1 MAKFKPKVEEVDAVQ
16 WWKLGD
22 HPDVEPYDIDDPQ
35 DTTGW
40 IDTTH
45 DGCGVV
51 EPGCWIVT
59 DSKGYVTVYGP
70 YWFAE
75 KFEPVQG
82 ESD

>member
-1 MAKFKPKVEEVDAVQ
+1 MAKFRRKAQEVEAVQ

-22 HPDVEPYDIDDPQ
+22 HPDVERYDIDDPQ

-40 IDTTH
+40 IDTAH

-59 DSKGYVTVYGP
+59 DSKGRVTVYGP

-75 KFEPVQG
+75 KFEPA
-82 ESD
+82 E